1 MGLPVVLDIALGLM
15 FVYMALGLIA
25 SEAQEIVSTMLQWR
39 AEHLKYS
46 IEQLLA
52 GGQSADRR
60 AARRL
65 ADQIYNSPMV
75 RDLNYEAQGVIAR
88 SARQIIHVVG
98 RIYRLLSRTRNVFGD
113 QTSGPSYIP
122 SEAFATTLLESL
134 QLEGLQKS
142 VVEVRLKRLLQERIM
157 LPLGDTLHTLRAAIG
172 DGALLDVELRNLEAS
187 LEKIF
192 LDYRTGRTGLAQIAD
207 RVLAE
212 LDHFADQGAQILPES
227 YGATQAFIRR
237 LGYLRSQLAGGMDM
251 SEGLVR
257 QLQPTLKELLAL
269 INSSD
274 RNERSGELA
283 SVRQSLEGKLPLR
296 LKESLSLIAER
307 VTRRTGRA
315 DDQLKVFQQELEQWY
330 DRGMDRAGGVYR
342 RNSKIVGI
350 LIGIAIAAI
359 VNADTFYMANRL
371 TVNQAVRTSV
381 IQTID
386 QVPLETMLSQSD
398 DANSNNTGL
407 SALSD
412 DLQDLGNAVQTTL
425 SDYSLPIGRSP
436 KLLATQA
443 VLEADWA
450 LPIPRR
456 WFGWGLTGIAV
467 SMGSSFWFDALRRV
481 MSVRTSGSKPTRTS
495 ATAND
500 ESSVTR

>member
-1 MGLPVVLDIALGLM
+1 MGLPVVLDVALGLM

-52 GGQSADRR
+52 GGQTAERR

-65 ADQIYNSPMV
+65 ADQIYKSPMV
-75 RDLNYEAQGVIAR
+75 RDLNYEAQGAIAH
-88 SARQIIHVVG
+88 SARQIIHVIG
-98 RIYRLLSRTRNVFGD
+98 RVYRLISRTRNVFGTD
-113 QTSGPSYIP
+113 TSGPSYIP
-122 SEAFATTLLESL
+122 SEAFATTLLETL
-134 QLEGLQKS
+134 QLKGLQKS
-142 VVEVRLKRLLQERIM
+142 VVESRLKRLLQERIM
-157 LPLGDTLHTLRAAIG
+157 LPLGDTLHTLRAAVG

-212 LDHFADQGAQILPES
+212 LDHFSDQGAQVLPES

-237 LGYLRSQLAGGMDM
+237 LGYLRSQLAGGMDI

-257 QLQPTLKELLAL
+257 QLQPTLKELLSL
-269 INSSD
+269 LNPNDHSD
-274 RNERSGELA
+274 RSNELA
-283 SVRQSLEGKLPLR
+283 YVRKSLEDKLPLR
-296 LKESLSLIAER
+296 LQESLDLLAER
-307 VTRRTGRA
+307 VTSKTERV
-315 DDQLKVFQQELEQWY
+315 DDQLKLFQQELEQWY

-350 LIGIAIAAI
+350 LIGVVIAVA

-386 QVPLETMLSQSD
+386 QVPLETMLSSD
-398 DANSNNTGL
+398 DDSNSTGL
-407 SALSD
+407 TALSD
-412 DLQDLGNAVQTTL
+412 DLEDLGNAVQTTL
-425 SDYSLPIGRSP
+425 SDYSLPIGHSP
-436 KLLATQA
+436 RLLATQA
-443 VLEADWA
+443 VLESDWP

-456 WFGWGLTGIAV
+456 WFGWLLTGIAV
-467 SMGSSFWFDALRRV
+467 SMGSSFWFDSLRRV
-481 MSVRTSGSKPTRTS
+481 MSVRTSGAKPI
-495 ATAND
+495 
-500 ESSVTR
+500 SSTTTQSNG